1 MLILIKKASGRTSAS
16 PGSDCNAPPVVGKG
30 AHGGQVVVVVVVPP
44 FVVVVV
50 VHGHAV
56 VSAKYP
62 KSVCPVT

>member
-1 MLILIKKASGRTSAS
+1 MS